1 MIPYASQRGLGQD
14 LAAHL
19 QNTHDNEYMEVAELR
34 GAIAQD
40 LHGAFA
46 EWEAQAHALTKCENY
61 LYSLSI
67 NPDPEQGPLTRDQYK
82 DYIDRAEQKLGL
94 SGQPRAVVFHIKDG
108 REHCHVVWSR
118 IDPFK
123 EKAVHLA
130 FDKDKLMMV
139 TREFARDHDLT
150 LPDGYSKDRDRDKP
164 DQVSVYDMAQQRAS
178 GLTKADHIEAVTDAW
193 RVSDTAKAFVQALAE
208 KGYMIATGKRP
219 YVLVDFYGGMHALP
233 KLIGDKT
240 VRTNDIR
247 AFLGKDYPPE
257 DLPSVE
263 EAKALI
269 ATHRKSVEAHLKF
282 EQRATAREE
291 LKRAQK
297 LRRDNQEKEAAA
309 LGQRQR
315 QERQELERAHR
326 AARDALRREYLASQR
341 QIRQERE
348 QRKPKG
354 LAAFLGRV
362 TGVEL
367 IRRKLHQYQDKK
379 QLQGYLQVRSALK
392 ENQVREVRDLS
403 HRHDLQGLDKQ
414 RALRALSQI
423 EKKEVRSLE
432 EAQLQQARVAQRGG
446 KSRMPSL
453 AFELKPRGR
462 KAVPHKAMNRHTSQM
477 AREQFIQAQKGK
489 TTQREIDLT
498 GEFGDAAEGGA
509 GGGSGRASSG
519 GPKPASETKIRRY
532 GRKRGKG
539 KDFDKGR

>member
-19 QNTHDNEYMEVAELR
+19 QNTHDNEYMEVAEVR

-46 EWEAQAHALTKCENY
+46 EWEAQAHALTKCDNY

-67 NPDPEQGPLTRDQYK
+67 NPDPAQGPLTRDQYS

-150 LPDGYSKDRDRDKP
+150 LPDGYYKDRDRDKP

-193 RVSDTAKAFVQALAE
+193 RASDNAKAFVQALAE
-208 KGYMIATGKRP
+208 KGYMLATGKRP
-219 YVLVDFYGGMHALP
+219 YVLVDFYGGMHSLP
-233 KLIGDKT
+233 KMIGDKAI
-240 VRTNDIR
+240 RTNDIR

-257 DLPSVE
+257 DLPSVD

-269 ATHRKSVEAHLKF
+269 AIHRKSVEAHLKF
-282 EQRATAREE
+282 EERATAREE

-297 LRRDNQEKEAAA
+297 LRREKQEKEAAGLRA
-309 LGQRQR
+309 QQR
-315 QERQELERAHR
+315 QERQELEREHR
-326 AARDALRREYLASQR
+326 TARDALRREYLARQR
-341 QIRQERE
+341 QIRLERE
-348 QRKPKG
+348 RRKPKG

-362 TGVEL
+362 SGVEL
-367 IRRKLHQYQDKK
+367 IRRKLHHYQDKK
-379 QLQGYLQVRSALK
+379 RLQVHVQARSALK
-392 ENQVREVRDLS
+392 DNQVREVRDLS
-403 HRHDLQGLDKQ
+403 HRHDLRSLDMQ
-414 RALRALSQI
+414 RAMRALSQI
-423 EKKEVRSLE
+423 EKKEIRSLE

-446 KSRMPSL
+446 KNRMPSL
-453 AFELKPRGR
+453 SFELKPRGR

-477 AREQFIQAQKGK
+477 AREQFIRAQKGK
-489 TTQREIDLT
+489 ITQREIDLT
-498 GEFGDAAEGGA
+498 GEFGDAAEGGGA
-509 GGGSGRASSG
+509 GGSGRSTSD
-519 GPKPASETKIRRY
+519 GPKPASATKIRRY
-532 GRKRGKG
+532 GRKQDKG